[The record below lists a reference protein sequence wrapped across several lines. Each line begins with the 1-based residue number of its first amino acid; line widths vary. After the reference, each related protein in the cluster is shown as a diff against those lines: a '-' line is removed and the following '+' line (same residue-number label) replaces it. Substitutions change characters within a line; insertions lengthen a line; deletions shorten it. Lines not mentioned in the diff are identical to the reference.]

1 MKKQTVFWA
10 GLAVLV
16 LFAAGW
22 FVFLRGGMMP
32 AGPSAPA
39 MSVDEAAVRE
49 VVTKFGDALQ
59 KVSLNESREASI
71 EAIRREYADFLSPE
85 LLEEWAAQP
94 HLAIGRY
101 VSSPWPERIEITR
114 VIMGTPTRYAVFG
127 EIVQM
132 TGVEETQGGEA
143 GRSRVEFTVDKIGDH
158 WLIIGAAESRD
169 W

>member
-10 GLAVLV
+10 GLTVIV

-22 FVFLRGGMMP
+22 FVFRGAP
-32 AGPSAPA
+32 SAEPSAPA
-39 MSVDEAAVRE
+39 MSTDEAAVRE
-49 VVTKFGDALQ
+49 VVTEFGDALQ

-71 EAIRREYADFLSPE
+71 EAIRREYASYLSPE
-85 LLEEWAAQP
+85 LLEEWASQP

-101 VSSPWPERIEITR
+101 ASSPWPGRIEITR
-114 VIMGTPTRYAVFG
+114 VIIGTPTRYAVFG
-127 EIVQM
+127 EIIQM

-143 GRSRVEFTVDKIGDH
+143 GRSRVEFTVDKIGDR
-158 WLIIGAAESRD
+158 WLIIGAAESRN